1 MLIKK
6 GNKLIDLKANII
18 YEIFSIKNQTMIQ
31 LVRRDENILV
41 LFECTIDFAERNF
54 ELYEQ

>member
-6 GNKLIDLKANII
+6 GDKLIDRKNNII
-18 YEIFSIKNQTMIQ
+18 YEIFSIRDAVMLQ
-31 LVRRDENILV
+31 LVRTEEHIKI

-54 ELYEQ
+54 ELI